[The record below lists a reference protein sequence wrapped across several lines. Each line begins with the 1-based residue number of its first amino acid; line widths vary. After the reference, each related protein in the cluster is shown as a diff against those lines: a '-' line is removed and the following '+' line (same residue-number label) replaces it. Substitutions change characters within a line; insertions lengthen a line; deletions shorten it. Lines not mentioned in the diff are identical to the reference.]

1 MHIVHLPRHEPPST
15 VCNMRLAE
23 IRQARGLSQQ
33 QLGEMIGRAAST
45 IQRAEVMAKTAK
57 LETYQLCAAAL
68 GVSLAEIFADHA
80 DEALIILAYRSASP
94 DARAMILGMAERAA
108 ALPAPSPAPA
118 SEADEAG
125 DQ

>member
-1 MHIVHLPRHEPPST
+1 MVRLLRREAAST

-45 IQRAEVMAKTAK
+45 VQRAEVMAKTAK

-68 GVSLAEIFADHA
+68 GVSLTEIFSDSA
-80 DEALIILAYRSASP
+80 DEAIILLAYRNASP
-94 DARAMILGMAERAA
+94 DARAMLMGMAERAA
-108 ALPAPSPAPA
+108 SLPAPLPLQA
-118 SEADEAG
+118 SAADAG
-125 DQ
+125 EDP